1 MPNQKVF
8 KQRVRTRM
16 NKTGE
21 SYTTARA
28 QLLRKGSDPE
38 LSPGDEP
45 SPGDAA
51 DQQVDATR
59 TTDPALAANATDQPI
74 EPAPTT
80 GDDALLTSDES
91 IVRATGRGSG
101 DWFKLLDDWGAS
113 ERRHPEIARWLMDEH
128 GVDGWWAQ
136 NLTVSY
142 ERARG
147 LRARHQMTTG
157 FAIAVT
163 RTVNVEA
170 DQLLAAFTDAEVRQ
184 RWLPDGTLE
193 QRPTRAANA
202 ARFDWSEPPSRV
214 VVTVVPRAPGKT
226 TVALQHERLP
236 DAETADRLKAD
247 WRDRLDGLKSLLES
261 DG

>member
-16 NKTGE
+16 TKTGE

-38 LSPGDEP
+38 P

-51 DQQVDATR
+51 DQAIDATR
-59 TTDPALAANATDQPI
+59 ATDATDQPI
-74 EPAPTT
+74 EPAPAT
-80 GDDALLTSDES
+80 DADALLTSDES

-101 DWFKLLDDWGAS
+101 DWFGLLDDWGAS

-163 RTVNVEA
+163 RTVDVEA
-170 DQLLAAFTDAEVRQ
+170 DRLLAAFTDAEVRR

-193 QRPTRAANA
+193 QRPTRAANT
-202 ARFDWSEPPSRV
+202 ARFDWSEPPSRL
-214 VVTVVPRAPGKT
+214 VVTVVPKAPGKT

-236 DAETADRLKAD
+236 DAEIADRLKAE
-247 WRDRLDGLKSLLES
+247 WRERLDGLKSMLES

>member
-16 NKTGE
+16 TKTGE

-38 LSPGDEP
+38 ASPGEP
-45 SPGDAA
+45 VDPTP
-51 DQQVDATR
+51 DATPTPDAR
-59 TTDPALAANATDQPI
+59 PTADATPTTDA
-74 EPAPTT
+74 E
-80 GDDALLTSDES
+80 ALLTSDDA
-91 IVRATGRGSG
+91 IRRATGRGYG
-101 DWFKLLDDWGAS
+101 DWFGLLDGWGAPQ
-113 ERRHPEIARWLMDEH
+113 RPHPEIARWLMSEH
-128 GVDGWWAQ
+128 SVDGWWAQ

-147 LRARHQMTTG
+147 LRVRHQMTTG

-163 RTVNVEA
+163 RTVDVSA
-170 DQLLAAFTDAEVRQ
+170 DRSLASFTDAEIRR
-184 RWLPDGTLE
+184 RWLPDAKLQ
-193 QRPTRAANA
+193 QRPTRAANT
-202 ARFDWSEPPSRV
+202 ARFDWSEPPSRL
-214 VVTVVPRAPGKT
+214 VVTTTPKGTGRT

-236 DAETADRLKAD
+236 DAESADRLKVE
-247 WRDRLDGLKSLLES
+247 WRERLDALKSMLEG